1 MQVVGSSLHPP
12 FLIIESEMDPQD
24 LEDSPKAPPAEDGE
38 LPASLLEAKK
48 QRKQADEDARLLA
61 NRIALLKQEE
71 QKAWKKIEDTR
82 KRAKEIMDM
91 RARNLELQR
100 QREEARK
107 LKEEEEQRRIL
118 ETKARIEAGKSAK
131 QTVMDQRAQKAFGE
145 ALGVKQLKSQN
156 REAIH
161 RQKEDDLSKNKE
173 VSRTIKEQERISKER
188 REQMEEEK
196 RQKARVE
203 LERKIRDETRMR
215 QEREER
221 IARME
226 QEEMELIQRLTNTQ
240 QLQKSAYED
249 LEMALSGQIDPPE
262 AMASQSPK
270 E

>member
-1 MQVVGSSLHPP
+1 
-12 FLIIESEMDPQD
+12 MDP
-24 LEDSPKAPPAEDGE
+24 LEDSPKVPAEGE
-38 LPASLLEAKK
+38 DLPGSLLEAKR

-107 LKEEEEQRRIL
+107 LKEEEEQRRIM

-131 QTVMDQRAQKAFGE
+131 QTVQDQRMQKAFGE

-156 REAIH
+156 RDAIQ
-161 RQKEDDLSKNKE
+161 RQREEDLMKNTHVSK
-173 VSRTIKEQERISKER
+173 TIKEQEKQLRER
-188 REQMEEEK
+188 REQIEEEK
-196 RQKARVE
+196 RQKARAE
-203 LERKIRDETRMR
+203 MERKIREETRLR

-249 LEMALSGQIDPPE
+249 LEMALSGQIDP
-262 AMASQSPK
+262 ANTSKSPK
-270 E
+270 LD